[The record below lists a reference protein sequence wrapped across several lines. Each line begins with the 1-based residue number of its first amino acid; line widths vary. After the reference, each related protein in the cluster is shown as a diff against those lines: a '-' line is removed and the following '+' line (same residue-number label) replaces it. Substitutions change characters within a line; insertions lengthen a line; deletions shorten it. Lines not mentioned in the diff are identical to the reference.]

1 VFLARPIVFLAER
14 ATHTKGWKAMFLR
27 ATRVQTP
34 PDKVNDAIKNFE
46 TNILKGLRSA
56 PGNQGASLL
65 VNRQTGAGIGITY
78 WESAK
83 ALAASEQ
90 IGTQSRTQSVK
101 NVPGS
106 QIVNVERAELMIMD
120 RVAAPKEGSFVR
132 VVTANGDP
140 EKLDASIVQM
150 RNQVLPLLK
159 AQKGYRATIAAVD
172 RQTGRLSVS
181 TVWDSKADLDASEGK
196 LAGPRAEVARLAG
209 AGPHDVQVEIF
220 ETAVVELS
228 AAATQTSTARA

>member
-1 VFLARPIVFLAER
+1 
-14 ATHTKGWKAMFLR
+14 MFLR

-34 PDKVNDAIKNFE
+34 PDKVNEAIKNFE
-46 TNILKGLRSA
+46 TNILKNLRSA
-56 PGNQGASLL
+56 PGNQGAALL
-65 VNRQTGAGIGITY
+65 VNRQTGAALGISY

-90 IGTQSRTQSVK
+90 IGTQSRTQTTK

-120 RVAAPKEGSFVR
+120 RAAAPKAGSFLRLVS
-132 VVTANGDP
+132 VNGDP
-140 EKLDASIVQM
+140 EKLDAAIVNL

-159 AQKGYRATIAAVD
+159 AQKGYRATIASVD
-172 RQTGRLSVS
+172 RQSGRLSVS
-181 TVWDSKADLDASEGK
+181 TVWDSKADLDASESK
-196 LAGPRAEVARLAG
+196 LAGPRAEVAKLAG
-209 AGPHDVQVEIF
+209 AGPNDVQVEIF
-220 ETAVVELS
+220 ESAVVEFS

>member
-1 VFLARPIVFLAER
+1 
-14 ATHTKGWKAMFLR
+14 MFLR
-27 ATRVQTP
+27 ATRVQTA
-34 PDKVNDAIKNFE
+34 PDKVNEAIKNFE

-83 ALAASEQ
+83 ALANSEQ
-90 IGTQSRTQSVK
+90 IGTQSRTQLTK
-101 NVPGS
+101 NVAGS

-120 RVAAPKEGSFVR
+120 RAAAPKEGSFVR
-132 VVTANGDP
+132 MVTANGDP
-140 EKLDASIVQM
+140 QKLDAAIVHM
-150 RNQVLPLLK
+150 RNHVLPLLK

-172 RQTGRLSVS
+172 RQSGVVGVS
-181 TVWDSKADLDASEGK
+181 TVWDSKADLDASESK

-209 AGPHDVQVEIF
+209 AGAHEVQVEIF

-228 AAATQTSTARA
+228 AAATQTAAKV

>member
-1 VFLARPIVFLAER
+1 
-14 ATHTKGWKAMFLR
+14 MFLR

-34 PDKVNDAIKNFE
+34 PDKVNEAIKNFE

-56 PGNQGASLL
+56 PGNQGVSLL

-90 IGTQSRTQSVK
+90 IGTQSRTQTVK

-120 RVAAPKEGSFVR
+120 RVAEPKEGSFVR

-140 EKLDASIVQM
+140 EKLDSGIVHI
-150 RNQVLPLLK
+150 RNHVLPLLK
-159 AQKGYRATIAAVD
+159 AQQGYRATIAAVD
-172 RQTGRLSVS
+172 RQSGRITVS
-181 TVWDSKADLDASEGK
+181 TVWDSKANLDASEGR

-228 AAATQTSTARA
+228 AAASGSQQPAAKTY

>member
-1 VFLARPIVFLAER
+1 
-14 ATHTKGWKAMFLR
+14 MFLR

-34 PDKVNDAIKNFE
+34 PDKVNEAIKNFE
-46 TNILKGLRSA
+46 NNILKGLRAA

-65 VNRQTGAGIGITY
+65 VNRHTGAGMGITY

-90 IGTQSRTQSVK
+90 IGTQSRTQTVK

-120 RVAAPKEGSFVR
+120 RVATPKEGSFVR

-140 EKLDASIVQM
+140 EKVDAGIVSI
-150 RNQVLPLLK
+150 RNDVLPLLK
-159 AQKGYRATIAAVD
+159 AQKGYRATIASVD
-172 RQTGRLSVS
+172 RQTGRLAAS
-181 TVWDSKADLDASEGK
+181 TVWETKADLDASESK
-196 LAGPRAEVARLAG
+196 LAGPRAEAAKAAG
-209 AGPHDVQVEIF
+209 GGPNDVQVEIF
-220 ETAVVELS
+220 ETAYVELS
-228 AAATQTSTARA
+228 AAVAQTAAKA

>member
-1 VFLARPIVFLAER
+1 
-14 ATHTKGWKAMFLR
+14 MFLR

-34 PDKVNDAIKNFE
+34 PDKVNEAIKNFE

-56 PGNQGASLL
+56 PGNQGVSLL
-65 VNRQTGAGIGITY
+65 VNRQTGAALGITY
-78 WESAK
+78 WDSAK
-83 ALAASEQ
+83 ALATSEQ
-90 IGTQSRTQSVK
+90 IGTQSRTQTIK

-120 RVAAPKEGSFVR
+120 RVAAPKAGSFLR
-132 VVTANGDP
+132 LVTANGDP

-172 RQTGRLSVS
+172 RQSGRLSVS
-181 TVWDSKADLDASEGK
+181 TVWDTKADLDASESK
-196 LAGPRAEVARLAG
+196 LAGPRAEVAKAAG
-209 AGPHDVQVEIF
+209 AGANDVQVEIF

-228 AAATQTSTARA
+228 AAASTTQQPAAKTY

>member
-1 VFLARPIVFLAER
+1 
-14 ATHTKGWKAMFLR
+14 MFLR
-27 ATRVQTP
+27 ATRIQTP
-34 PDKVNDAIKNFE
+34 TEKVNEAIKNFE

-56 PGNQGASLL
+56 PGNQGVSLL
-65 VNRQTGAGIGITY
+65 VNRQTGAALGITY

-83 ALAASEQ
+83 ALASSEQ
-90 IGTQSRTQSVK
+90 VGTQSRTQATK
-101 NVPGS
+101 NVPGT

-120 RVAAPKEGSFVR
+120 RVASPKEGSFIR
-132 VVTANGDP
+132 LVTANGDP
-140 EKLDASIVQM
+140 EKLDAAIVHM

-159 AQKGYRATIAAVD
+159 AQKGYRATIASVD
-172 RQTGRLSVS
+172 RQSGRLSVS

-196 LAGPRAEVARLAG
+196 LAGPRAEVAKLAG

-228 AAATQTSTARA
+228 AAATQTTTARA